1 MPFWLSRIDS
11 CTARYY
17 TPLQYSENEEK
28 LITMPMYQFACREC
42 GHDFEKKLRMSQ
54 SDEVQACPAC
64 GGRETRRRFGSVAS
78 VRSGSRAAVR
88 SAPPPSSPF
97 T

>member
-1 MPFWLSRIDS
+1 M
-11 CTARYY
+11 
-17 TPLQYSENEEK
+17 EEA
-28 LITMPMYQFACREC
+28 INMPMYQFACREC

-54 SDEVQACPAC
+54 SDEVQSCPSC

-78 VRSGSRAAVR
+78 FSSGGGRTAVR